1 VTCGGYQ
8 GVQPPGGAAPAP
20 GCGNPIRRGSGII
33 AVPEATLDIGWELLS
48 ALPEEELNP
57 IDE

>member
-1 VTCGGYQ
+1 M
-8 GVQPPGGAAPAP
+8 
-20 GCGNPIRRGSGII
+20 I

-57 IDE
+57 IDEKLIEEYSVEEDESETIEAEAD